1 MSIDN
6 ASFQCTDHCGCM
18 RSSFHNHKQ
27 LNSLV
32 HAACAWLL
40 RSIVQQ
46 QPHCIPLPKR
56 SVRRMHDATRTWHFI
71 ITFHIRCPSHC
82 AFVIAMYSRQSSMT
96 CLLTQREHETRAAG
110 GPLPNRQPS
119 STLTIGRLG
128 TTLSGQCID
137 CTRGCTFRH
146 CFLKV
151 HALLLLF
158 AFNTLMCACNVY
170 PDVFFWVHI

>member
-1 MSIDN
+1 MSIGN
-6 ASFQCTDHCGCM
+6 ASFQCADHCGCM

-40 RSIVQQ
+40 GSIVQQ
-46 QPHCIPLPKR
+46 QPQCIPLPKR
-56 SVRRMHDATRTWHFI
+56 NVRRMQDATRTWHFI

-119 STLTIGRLG
+119 STLTIGRHGDHPERAVYRLHTRLHVPPLFPQGARVLG
-128 TTLSGQCID
+128 IIC
-137 CTRGCTFRH
+137 
-146 CFLKV
+146 V
-151 HALLLLF
+151 
-158 AFNTLMCACNVY
+158 
-170 PDVFFWVHI
+170 